1 MTRQAHWKRQHRR
14 DVVLAS
20 LALGALMSAAPV
32 FALADEQLDANSPV
46 IDCFEYQANSS
57 YNAAPL
63 PYFGEMQAVID
74 DEANAPSSEGDV
86 PGSSDSTYNGSA
98 DNTEGNNTGQDGAPS
113 DSNTDASNTGQT
125 GTSNSMGASQGNAG
139 LDGTPS
145 GAGANNGDTGQN
157 TISSS
162 SNAKQDS
169 ASSSSDAGQSN
180 ASGAGSSNGTTQGN
194 VEGGVSA
201 DQGNGTQDDAANG
214 ANENQGVASGNDG
227 ADQNGATSGASADQN
242 SGPDGTGSKADER
255 ESTDGSA
262 DGSTSDT
269 DTPGAGT
276 DASQGGTTDKG
287 DNPQPGTPEPDT
299 PGMGTDASQG
309 GTTDKGDGSQP
320 ETPEPDKPGTGTD
333 APQGGTTD
341 KGDGSQPETP
351 SPDKPESNPPSQEP
365 AVLIGWQN
373 IGGYRYYYDNDGK
386 PLTGLQTIEDKTYL
400 FNEKGQLGYGFL
412 YLGNNVVSYFDP
424 ITGSQLTGKQFI
436 HGSWRNIDEQT
447 GLNCGLTEVSES
459 GKTNTYYYDN
469 YDGGLHTGQQY
480 VNNSWHFFDE
490 DTGRMYTRDEEVRR
504 IVQFALA
511 ELGGS
516 ESTAFGYLKE
526 VKADGGSYCGYGP
539 CMATVRHIFK
549 AAGMSGF
556 LADGFVDSWPHKYLD
571 LMIEKGQH
579 DMTPRVGSVAFF
591 RWENSFA
598 NQIGVSADHAEIVVE
613 VGDGWYK
620 TVGAIAG
627 GIKESIYHTAGAYNI
642 GFGVPA
648 FHR

>member
-14 DVVLAS
+14 NVVLAS
-20 LALGALMSAAPV
+20 LALSALMSATPA
-32 FALADEQLDANSPV
+32 FALSDEQLDADSPV
-46 IDCFEYQANSS
+46 IDCFEYQSDNNHSAT
-57 YNAAPL
+57 PL
-63 PYFGEMQAVID
+63 PYFDEMQAVID

-86 PGSSDSTYNGSA
+86 PGSSYSTLNGSA

-113 DSNTDASNTGQT
+113 SSNADTSNTGQT
-125 GTSNSMGASQGNAG
+125 GTSNGMGVSQGNAR

-145 GAGANNGDTGQN
+145 SAGANNGDTGQN

-162 SNAKQDS
+162 SNAKQGS

-201 DQGNGTQDDAANG
+201 DQGNGTQGDAANG
-214 ANENQGVASGNDG
+214 ADENQGVASGSDG
-227 ADQNGATSGASADQN
+227 ADQNGATNGASADQN
-242 SGPDGTGSKADER
+242 SSPDGAEQ
-255 ESTDGSA
+255 ESTEGSA

-276 DASQGGTTDKG
+276 DASQDGTTDKG
-287 DNPQPGTPEPDT
+287 NGSQPGTPEPDT
-299 PGMGTDASQG
+299 PGTGTDASQG
-309 GTTDKGDGSQP
+309 GATDIGDGSQP
-320 ETPEPDKPGTGTD
+320 E
-333 APQGGTTD
+333 A
-341 KGDGSQPETP
+341 P
-351 SPDKPESNPPSQEP
+351 SPGQPGSDPSTQEP
-365 AVLIGWQN
+365 AVLTGWQN

-424 ITGSQLTGKQFI
+424 ITGNQLTGKQFI

-447 GLNCGLTEVSES
+447 GLNCGLTEVLES

-490 DTGRMYTRDEEVRR
+490 DTGRMYTRDEEARR

-511 ELGGS
+511 ELGSS

-526 VKADGGSYCGYGP
+526 VKADGGTYCGYGP

-579 DMTPRVGSVAFF
+579 TMTPRVGSVAFF
-591 RWENSFA
+591 LWENSFA

-627 GIKESIYHTAGAYNI
+627 GIKESIYYTAGAYNI

-648 FHR
+648 FWR

>member
-1 MTRQAHWKRQHRR
+1 MTRQAHWKRQHRHN
-14 DVVLAS
+14 VVLAS

-46 IDCFEYQANSS
+46 IDCFEYQADNN
-57 YNAAPL
+57 YNATPL

-86 PGSSDSTYNGSA
+86 PGSSDSTYNGPADSA
-98 DNTEGNNTGQDGAPS
+98 NGNNTGQGGAPS
-113 DSNTDASNTGQT
+113 SSNTDASNTGQT
-125 GTSNSMGASQGNAG
+125 GTSNSMGTSQGNAR

-145 GAGANNGDTGQN
+145 SAGANNGDTGQN
-157 TISSS
+157 TIFSS

-180 ASGAGSSNGTTQGN
+180 ASDAGLNGSSTQGN

-201 DQGNGTQDDAANG
+201 DQGNGTQGDAANG
-214 ANENQGVASGNDG
+214 ANENQGFASGSDG

-242 SGPDGTGSKADER
+242 SSPDGAGSKADEQ
-255 ESTDGSA
+255 ESTDDSA

-269 DTPGAGT
+269 DTPSART
-276 DASQGGTTDKG
+276 DVSQGGATDKG
-287 DNPQPGTPEPDT
+287 DNPQPETPEPDT
-299 PGMGTDASQG
+299 PGTRTDAPQRG
-309 GTTDKGDGSQP
+309 ATDMGDGSQP
-320 ETPEPDKPGTGTD
+320 E
-333 APQGGTTD
+333 A
-341 KGDGSQPETP
+341 P
-351 SPDKPESNPPSQEP
+351 SPGQPGSDPSTQEP
-365 AVLIGWQN
+365 AVLTGWQN

-400 FNEKGQLGYGFL
+400 FNDKGQLGYGFL

-436 HGSWRNIDEQT
+436 HGSWRNIGEQT
-447 GLNCGLTEVSES
+447 GLNCGLTEVLES

-490 DTGRMYTRDEEVRR
+490 ETGRMYTRDEEVQR
-504 IVQFALA
+504 IVKFTLA

-526 VKADGGSYCGYGP
+526 VKADGGSYCGSGP

-591 RWENSFA
+591 LWENSFA
-598 NQIGVSADHAEIVVE
+598 NQIGVSADHAEIIVE

-627 GIKESIYHTAGAYNI
+627 GIKESIYYTAGDYNI

-648 FHR
+648 FYR

>member
-14 DVVLAS
+14 NVVLAS
-20 LALGALMSAAPV
+20 LALGALISTAPA
-32 FALADEQLDANSPV
+32 FALADEQVNAESPV
-46 IDCFEYQANSS
+46 IDCFEYQANN
-57 YNAAPL
+57 YDAAPL
-63 PYFGEMQAVID
+63 PCLDEMQAVIV
-74 DEANAPSSEGDV
+74 DESDV
-86 PGSSDSTYNGSA
+86 PSGSNNEQGSA
-98 DNTEGNNTGQDGAPS
+98 GSMHNGAASSADSNGAQDDTANGAGENQDGAS
-113 DSNTDASNTGQT
+113 G
-125 GTSNSMGASQGNAG
+125 SNSADQ
-139 LDGTPS
+139 D
-145 GAGANNGDTGQN
+145 GDTGA
-157 TISSS
+157 T
-162 SNAKQDS
+162 
-169 ASSSSDAGQSN
+169 
-180 ASGAGSSNGTTQGN
+180 GT
-194 VEGGVSA
+194 
-201 DQGNGTQDDAANG
+201 DQG
-214 ANENQGVASGNDG
+214 GNPDG
-227 ADQNGATSGASADQN
+227 A
-242 SGPDGTGSKADER
+242 GSKADGQENNGD
-255 ESTDGSA
+255 ST

-269 DTPGAGT
+269 DKPGAGT
-276 DASQGGTTDKG
+276 DASQDGTT
-287 DNPQPGTPEPDT
+287 
-299 PGMGTDASQG
+299 S
-309 GTTDKGDGSQP
+309 KGDGSQP

-341 KGDGSQPETP
+341 KGDGSQPGTSE
-351 SPDKPESNPPSQEP
+351 PDKPGSGSSTQEP
-365 AVLIGWQN
+365 AVLTGWQN

-386 PLTGLQTIEDKTYL
+386 PLTGLQTIEGKTYL

-412 YLGNNVVSYFDP
+412 YLGDNVVSYFDP

-447 GLNCGLTEVSES
+447 GLNCGLTKVSES

-516 ESTAFGYLKE
+516 ESQAFGYLDE
-526 VKADGGSYCGYGP
+526 VKADGGTYCGYGP

-579 DMTPRVGSVAFF
+579 TMTPRVGMVAFF
-591 RWENSFA
+591 LWENSFA
-598 NQIGVSADHAEIVVE
+598 NQIGVSADHAEIIVE
-613 VGDGWYK
+613 VGDDWYK

-627 GIKESIYHTAGAYNI
+627 GIKESIYYTASDYNI

-648 FHR
+648 FYR

>member
-1 MTRQAHWKRQHRR
+1 
-14 DVVLAS
+14 
-20 LALGALMSAAPV
+20 MSATPA

-46 IDCFEYQANSS
+46 IDCFEYQSDSN
-57 YNAAPL
+57 YGAAPL
-63 PYFGEMQAVID
+63 PSFGKMQAVID
-74 DEANAPSSEGDV
+74 GEANAPSSESDI
-86 PGSSDSTYNGSA
+86 PGSSYSTHNGSA
-98 DNTEGNNTGQDGAPS
+98 DSANGNNTGQDGAPS
-113 DSNTDASNTGQT
+113 NSNTDASNTGQT
-125 GTSNSMGASQGNAG
+125 GTSNSMGASQGNAR

-145 GAGANNGDTGQN
+145 SAGANNGDTGQN

-162 SNAKQDS
+162 SNAKQDDTT
-169 ASSSSDAGQSN
+169 SDVNAGQGD
-180 ASGAGSSNGTTQGN
+180 ASGADSSGSTTQGN
-194 VEGGVSA
+194 VAGGTDTGRDDGAQGDAGYGAGENQGSVSGSDSA
-201 DQGNGTQDDAANG
+201 DQDG
-214 ANENQGVASGNDG
+214 ATGGAG
-227 ADQNGATSGASADQN
+227 ADQDGNPDSA
-242 SGPDGTGSKADER
+242 GSKADGQENTGG
-255 ESTDGSA
+255 ST
-262 DGSTSDT
+262 DGSTSDA
-269 DTPGAGT
+269 DKPGTGT
-276 DASQGGTTDKG
+276 DASQGGTTNKVDG
-287 DNPQPGTPEPDT
+287 SQPEIPEPDK
-299 PGMGTDASQG
+299 PGTGADASQG

-320 ETPEPDKPGTGTD
+320 ETPEPDKPDKGTD
-333 APQGGTTD
+333 ASQGGTAD
-341 KGDGSQPETP
+341 KGNGSQTEAP

-365 AVLIGWQN
+365 AVLTGWQN

-400 FNEKGQLGYGFL
+400 FNEKGQLGFGFL

-436 HGSWRNIDEQT
+436 HGSWRNIDEQA

-504 IVQFALA
+504 IVQFTLA

-526 VKADGGSYCGYGP
+526 VKADGGTYCGYGP

-579 DMTPRVGSVAFF
+579 TMTPRVGMVAFF
-591 RWENSFA
+591 LWENSFA
-598 NQIGVSADHAEIVVE
+598 NQIGVSADHAEIIVE

-627 GIKESIYHTAGAYNI
+627 GIKESIYYTAGGYNI

-648 FHR
+648 FYR

>member
-1 MTRQAHWKRQHRR
+1 MTRQAHWKRQHRHN
-14 DVVLAS
+14 VVLAS
-20 LALGALMSAAPV
+20 LALSALMSATPA
-32 FALADEQLDANSPV
+32 FALADEQLDAELPV
-46 IDCFEYQANSS
+46 IGRFEYQADSCDS
-57 YNAAPL
+57 APL
-63 PYFGEMQAVID
+63 PGLDKTQAVTD
-74 DEANAPSSEGDV
+74 GDV
-86 PGSSDSTYNGSA
+86 PGSSYSTHNGSA

-113 DSNTDASNTGQT
+113 DSNTDASDTGQT
-125 GTSNSMGASQGNAG
+125 GTSNSMGTSQDNAG

-145 GAGANNGDTGQN
+145 GAGANNG
-157 TISSS
+157 
-162 SNAKQDS
+162 
-169 ASSSSDAGQSN
+169 
-180 ASGAGSSNGTTQGN
+180 TTQDN

-201 DQGNGTQDDAANG
+201 DQGNGTQGDAVNG
-214 ANENQGVASGNDG
+214 ANENQGVASGSDG

-242 SGPDGTGSKADER
+242 SSPDGAGSKADEQ
-255 ESTDGSA
+255 ESNGGSA
-262 DGSTSDT
+262 DESTSDT
-269 DTPGAGT
+269 DKPGTGT
-276 DASQGGTTDKG
+276 DASQGETTDKG

-299 PGMGTDASQG
+299 PGTRTD
-309 GTTDKGDGSQP
+309 D
-320 ETPEPDKPGTGTD
+320 
-333 APQGGTTD
+333 PQGGTTD
-341 KGDGSQPETP
+341 KGNGSQTETP
-351 SPDKPESNPPSQEP
+351 SPDKPESNSPSQEP
-365 AVLIGWQN
+365 AVLTGWQN
-373 IGGYRYYYDNDGK
+373 TGGYRYYYDNDGK
-386 PLTGLQTIEDKTYL
+386 PLTGLQAIEGKTYL

-447 GLNCGLTEVSES
+447 GLNCGLTEVPES

-490 DTGRMYTRDEEVRR
+490 DTGRMYTRDEEVQR
-504 IVQFALA
+504 IVKFALA

-516 ESTAFGYLKE
+516 ETTAFGYLEE

-627 GIKESIYHTAGAYNI
+627 GIKESLYYTVGDYNI

-648 FHR
+648 FYR

>member
-14 DVVLAS
+14 NVVFAS
-20 LALGALMSAAPV
+20 LALGALLSAAPA
-32 FALADEQLDANSPV
+32 FALADEQVDAELPV
-46 IDCFEYQANSS
+46 IDCFEYQTDNN
-57 YNAAPL
+57 YDAAPL
-63 PYFGEMQAVID
+63 PSFGEMQAVIVG
-74 DEANAPSSEGDV
+74 ESDV
-86 PGSSDSTYNGSA
+86 PGGSNNEQGSA
-98 DNTEGNNTGQDGAPS
+98 DSTHNGAANSADGNDAGQNGASGSANAGTSNARQTETSNSTEASQNNA
-113 DSNTDASNTGQT
+113 GQT
-125 GTSNSMGASQGNAG
+125 GASNDTSISQGNTG

-145 GAGANNGDTGQN
+145 GASANNSDAGQN
-157 TISSS
+157 TISDS
-162 SNAKQDS
+162 SNAKQD
-169 ASSSSDAGQSN
+169 DTTNGINAGQN
-180 ASGAGSSNGTTQGN
+180 TEQGDTSGAGSSSSNITHGN
-194 VEGGVSA
+194 ATDNANAG
-201 DQGNGTQDDAANG
+201 QGNGAQGDAANG
-214 ANENQGVASGNDG
+214 TGENQGGASGSDG
-227 ADQNGATSGASADQN
+227 ANQDGATGGAGAGQGGN
-242 SGPDGTGSKADER
+242 PDGAGSKADGQENTGG
-255 ESTDGSA
+255 ST

-269 DTPGAGT
+269 DKPGAGT
-276 DASQGGTTDKG
+276 DASQGG
-287 DNPQPGTPEPDT
+287 
-299 PGMGTDASQG
+299 A
-309 GTTDKGDGSQP
+309 TDKGDGSQP
-320 ETPEPDKPGTGTD
+320 GAPEPDKPD
-333 APQGGTTD
+333 SAPST
-341 KGDGSQPETP
+341 
-351 SPDKPESNPPSQEP
+351 QEP
-365 AVLIGWQN
+365 AVLTGWQN
-373 IGGYRYYYDNDGK
+373 IGGYRYYYDSDGK

-400 FNEKGQLGYGFL
+400 FNDKGQLGYGFL
-412 YLGNNVVSYFDP
+412 YLGDNVVSYFDP

-504 IVQFALA
+504 IVQFTLA

-516 ESTAFGYLKE
+516 ESQAFGYLDE
-526 VKADGGSYCGYGP
+526 VKADGGTYCGYGP

-579 DMTPRVGSVAFF
+579 TMTPRVGMVAFF
-591 RWENSFA
+591 LWENSFA
-598 NQIGVSADHAEIVVE
+598 NQIGVSADHAEIIVE

-627 GIKESIYHTAGAYNI
+627 GIKESLYYTAGDYNI

-648 FHR
+648 FYR

>member
-1 MTRQAHWKRQHRR
+1 
-14 DVVLAS
+14 
-20 LALGALMSAAPV
+20 MSATPA
-32 FALADEQLDANSPV
+32 FALADEQFDADSPV
-46 IDCFEYQANSS
+46 IDCLEYQSDNNCSAT
-57 YNAAPL
+57 PL

-74 DEANAPSSEGDV
+74 DKANAPSSEGDI
-86 PGSSDSTYNGSA
+86 PGSSYSTLNGSA

-113 DSNTDASNTGQT
+113 NSNTDASNTGQT
-125 GTSNSMGASQGNAG
+125 ETSNSMGASQGNAR

-145 GAGANNGDTGQN
+145 SAGANNGDTGQN
-157 TISSS
+157 TIFGS
-162 SNAKQDS
+162 SNAKQDNV
-169 ASSSSDAGQSN
+169 SSSSNAGQSN

-201 DQGNGTQDDAANG
+201 DQGNDTQGDAANG
-214 ANENQGVASGNDG
+214 ADENQGVASGSDG
-227 ADQNGATSGASADQN
+227 ADQNGATSGASTDQN
-242 SGPDGTGSKADER
+242 SSPDGAGSKADEQ

-262 DGSTSDT
+262 DESTSDT

-276 DASQGGTTDKG
+276 DASQGGTTDKD

-299 PGMGTDASQG
+299 PGAGA
-309 GTTDKGDGSQP
+309 
-320 ETPEPDKPGTGTD
+320 D
-333 APQGGTTD
+333 APQGGTAD
-341 KGDGSQPETP
+341 KGNGSQTETP

-365 AVLIGWQN
+365 AVLTGWQN

-400 FNEKGQLGYGFL
+400 FNDKGQLGYGFL

-447 GLNCGLTEVSES
+447 GLNCGLTEVLES

-526 VKADGGSYCGYGP
+526 VKADGGTYCGYGP

-591 RWENSFA
+591 LWENSFA

-627 GIKESIYHTAGAYNI
+627 GIKESIYYTAGAYNI

-648 FHR
+648 FYR

>member
-14 DVVLAS
+14 NVVLAS
-20 LALGALMSAAPV
+20 LALGALLSAAPA
-32 FALADEQLDANSPV
+32 FALADEQVDAELPV
-46 IDCFEYQANSS
+46 IDCFEYQTDNN
-57 YNAAPL
+57 YDAAPL
-63 PYFGEMQAVID
+63 PSFGEMQAVIAGESD
-74 DEANAPSSEGDV
+74 APG
-86 PGSSDSTYNGSA
+86 GSNIEQGSA
-98 DNTEGNNTGQDGAPS
+98 DSTHNGAADNADGN
-113 DSNTDASNTGQT
+113 
-125 GTSNSMGASQGNAG
+125 
-139 LDGTPS
+139 
-145 GAGANNGDTGQN
+145 DTGQN
-157 TISSS
+157 GASGSA
-162 SNAKQDS
+162 NADQNTEQGDT
-169 ASSSSDAGQSN
+169 
-180 ASGAGSSNGTTQGN
+180 SGAGSSSSNTTHGN
-194 VEGGVSA
+194 ATDNANAG
-201 DQGNGTQDDAANG
+201 QGNGAQGDAANG
-214 ANENQGVASGNDG
+214 AGENQGGVSGGDG
-227 ADQNGATSGASADQN
+227 ANQDGVTGAGQDGN
-242 SGPDGTGSKADER
+242 PDGAGGKADGQEN
-255 ESTDGSA
+255 TDGST
-262 DGSTSDT
+262 DGSTSD
-269 DTPGAGT
+269 AG
-276 DASQGGTTDKG
+276 K
-287 DNPQPGTPEPDT
+287 PGT
-299 PGMGTDASQG
+299 GTDASQG

-320 ETPEPDKPGTGTD
+320 GAPEPDKPGTGTD
-333 APQGGTTD
+333 ASQGGMTD
-341 KGDGSQPETP
+341 KGNGSQPGAPE
-351 SPDKPESNPPSQEP
+351 PDKPGSGSSTQEP
-365 AVLIGWQN
+365 AVLTGWQN

-400 FNEKGQLGYGFL
+400 FNDKGQLGYGFL
-412 YLGNNVVSYFDP
+412 YLGDNVVSYFDP

-504 IVQFALA
+504 IVKFTLA

-516 ESTAFGYLKE
+516 ESTAFGYLEE
-526 VKADGGSYCGYGP
+526 VKADGGTYCGYGP

-579 DMTPRVGSVAFF
+579 TMTPRVGMVAFF
-591 RWENSFA
+591 LWENSFA
-598 NQIGVSADHAEIVVE
+598 NQIGVSADHAEIIVE

-627 GIKESIYHTAGAYNI
+627 GIKESLYYTAGDYNI

-648 FHR
+648 FYR

>member
-1 MTRQAHWKRQHRR
+1 
-14 DVVLAS
+14 
-20 LALGALMSAAPV
+20 MSATPA
-32 FALADEQLDANSPV
+32 FALADEQLDADSPV
-46 IDCFEYQANSS
+46 IDCFEYQSDNNHSAT
-57 YNAAPL
+57 PL
-63 PYFGEMQAVID
+63 PYFGEMQTVID
-74 DEANAPSSEGDV
+74 DEANAPSSESDV
-86 PGSSDSTYNGSA
+86 PGSSDSTYNGPADSA
-98 DNTEGNNTGQDGAPS
+98 NGNNTGQDGAPS
-113 DSNTDASNTGQT
+113 SSNTDASNTGQT
-125 GTSNSMGASQGNAG
+125 GTSNGMGVSQSNAG

-145 GAGANNGDTGQN
+145 SADANNGDTGQN
-157 TISSS
+157 TISGS

-201 DQGNGTQDDAANG
+201 DQGNGTQGDAANG
-214 ANENQGVASGNDG
+214 ADENQGVASGSDG
-227 ADQNGATSGASADQN
+227 ADQNGATSGASANQN
-242 SGPDGTGSKADER
+242 SCPDGAGSKADEQ
-255 ESTDGSA
+255 ESTDDSA

-269 DTPGAGT
+269 DTPSART
-276 DASQGGTTDKG
+276 DVSQGG
-287 DNPQPGTPEPDT
+287 
-299 PGMGTDASQG
+299 A
-309 GTTDKGDGSQP
+309 TDKGDGSQP
-320 ETPEPDKPGTGTD
+320 ETPEPDKPGTRTD
-333 APQGGTTD
+333 DLQGGTVD
-341 KGDGSQPETP
+341 KGNGPQTETP

-365 AVLIGWQN
+365 AVLTGWQN

-447 GLNCGLTEVSES
+447 GLNCGLTEVLES

-526 VKADGGSYCGYGP
+526 VKADGGTYCGYGP

-627 GIKESIYHTAGAYNI
+627 GIKESIYYTAGAYNI

-648 FHR
+648 FYR

>member
-1 MTRQAHWKRQHRR
+1 MTRQAHWKRQHRHN
-14 DVVLAS
+14 VVLAS

-32 FALADEQLDANSPV
+32 FALADEQLDADSPV
-46 IDCFEYQANSS
+46 IDCFEYQSDNNHSAT
-57 YNAAPL
+57 PL

-86 PGSSDSTYNGSA
+86 PGSSYSTHNGSA

-113 DSNTDASNTGQT
+113 NSNTDASNTGQT
-125 GTSNSMGASQGNAG
+125 GTSSSMGANQGNAG

-169 ASSSSDAGQSN
+169 ASSSSNADQSN

-194 VEGGVSA
+194 VEGGASA
-201 DQGNGTQDDAANG
+201 DQGNGTQGDAANG
-214 ANENQGVASGNDG
+214 ANENQGFASGSDG
-227 ADQNGATSGASADQN
+227 ADQNGATSGASTDQN
-242 SGPDGTGSKADER
+242 SCPDGAGSKADEQ
-255 ESTDGSA
+255 ESTGGPA

-269 DTPGAGT
+269 DTPGTGT
-276 DASQGGTTDKG
+276 DAPQGGTTDKG

-299 PGMGTDASQG
+299 PGTRTD
-309 GTTDKGDGSQP
+309 D
-320 ETPEPDKPGTGTD
+320 
-333 APQGGTTD
+333 PQGGTTD
-341 KGDGSQPETP
+341 KGDGSQTETP

-365 AVLIGWQN
+365 AALTGWQN

-400 FNEKGQLGYGFL
+400 FNDKGQLGYGFL
-412 YLGNNVVSYFDP
+412 HLGNNVVSYFDP

-447 GLNCGLTEVSES
+447 GLNCGLTEVLES

-490 DTGRMYTRDEEVRR
+490 ETGRMYTRDEEVQR
-504 IVQFALA
+504 IVKFTLA

-526 VKADGGSYCGYGP
+526 VKADGGTYCGYGP

-627 GIKESIYHTAGAYNI
+627 GIKESIYYTASAYNI

>member
-14 DVVLAS
+14 NVVLAS
-20 LALGALMSAAPV
+20 LALGALLSAAPT
-32 FALADEQLDANSPV
+32 FALADEQVDAELPV
-46 IDCFEYQANSS
+46 IDCFEYQADN
-57 YNAAPL
+57 YDAAPL
-63 PYFGEMQAVID
+63 PSFGEMQAAIVGESD
-74 DEANAPSSEGDV
+74 APG
-86 PGSSDSTYNGSA
+86 GSNIEQGSA
-98 DNTEGNNTGQDGAPS
+98 DSTHNGAANSAGGNDAGQ
-113 DSNTDASNTGQT
+113 N
-125 GTSNSMGASQGNAG
+125 GASGSANA
-139 LDGTPS
+139 
-145 GAGANNGDTGQN
+145 GQN
-157 TISSS
+157 TERSDASG
-162 SNAKQDS
+162 
-169 ASSSSDAGQSN
+169 ASSSSSTAQGNAAG
-180 ASGAGSSNGTTQGN
+180 GAG
-194 VEGGVSA
+194 A
-201 DQGNGTQDDAANG
+201 DQGNGAQDDAANG
-214 ANENQGVASGNDG
+214 AGENQGGNSGSDGTDQDG
-227 ADQNGATSGASADQN
+227 ATGVTGAGQDGN
-242 SGPDGTGSKADER
+242 PDGAGSKADGQENAGT
-255 ESTDGSA
+255 ST

-269 DTPGAGT
+269 VKPGTGT

-287 DNPQPGTPEPDT
+287 DDSQPGAPEPDK
-299 PGMGTDASQG
+299 PGAGTDASQG

-320 ETPEPDKPGTGTD
+320 ETPSPDKPGS
-333 APQGGTTD
+333 
-341 KGDGSQPETP
+341 GSST
-351 SPDKPESNPPSQEP
+351 QEP
-365 AVLIGWQN
+365 AVLTGWQN

-400 FNEKGQLGYGFL
+400 FNDKGQLGYGFL
-412 YLGNNVVSYFDP
+412 YLGDNVVSYFDP

-504 IVQFALA
+504 IVQFTLA

-516 ESTAFGYLKE
+516 ESQAFGYLDE
-526 VKADGGSYCGYGP
+526 VKADGGTYCGYGP

-579 DMTPRVGSVAFF
+579 TMTPRVGMVAFF
-591 RWENSFA
+591 LWENSFA
-598 NQIGVSADHAEIVVE
+598 NQIGVSADHAEIIVE

-627 GIKESIYHTAGAYNI
+627 GIKESIYYTASDYNI

-648 FHR
+648 FYR

>member
-14 DVVLAS
+14 NVVLAS
-20 LALGALMSAAPV
+20 LALGALISAAPA
-32 FALADEQLDANSPV
+32 FALADEQLDAGSPV
-46 IDCFEYQANSS
+46 VDCFESQADN
-57 YNAAPL
+57 YDAAPL
-63 PYFGEMQAVID
+63 PCFDKMQAVIVG
-74 DEANAPSSEGDV
+74 EANAPSSESDV
-86 PGSSDSTYNGSA
+86 SGSA
-98 DNTEGNNTGQDGAPS
+98 DSTHNGAANSADGNDAGQ
-113 DSNTDASNTGQT
+113 N
-125 GTSNSMGASQGNAG
+125 GASGSANA
-139 LDGTPS
+139 
-145 GAGANNGDTGQN
+145 GQN
-157 TISSS
+157 TE
-162 SNAKQDS
+162 QGD
-169 ASSSSDAGQSN
+169 
-180 ASGAGSSNGTTQGN
+180 ASGAGSSSSTAQGN
-194 VEGGVSA
+194 AAGGAGA
-201 DQGNGTQDDAANG
+201 DQGNGARGDTANG
-214 ANENQGVASGNDG
+214 AGENQGGASGSD
-227 ADQNGATSGASADQN
+227 SADQ
-242 SGPDGTGSKADER
+242 DGVTGAGQDGNLDGAGSKADGQENAG
-255 ESTDGSA
+255 GSG

-269 DTPGAGT
+269 DNPGTET
-276 DASQGGTTDKG
+276 DASQGGTV
-287 DNPQPGTPEPDT
+287 
-299 PGMGTDASQG
+299 
-309 GTTDKGDGSQP
+309 DKGDGSQP
-320 ETPEPDKPGTGTD
+320 GAPEPDKPGS
-333 APQGGTTD
+333 
-341 KGDGSQPETP
+341 GSST
-351 SPDKPESNPPSQEP
+351 QEP
-365 AVLIGWQN
+365 AMLTGWQN

-400 FNEKGQLGYGFL
+400 FNDKGQLGYGFL
-412 YLGNNVVSYFDP
+412 YLGDNVVSYFDP

-504 IVQFALA
+504 IVQFTLA

-516 ESTAFGYLKE
+516 ESQAFGYLDE
-526 VKADGGSYCGYGP
+526 VKADGGTYCGYGP

-579 DMTPRVGSVAFF
+579 TMTPRVGMVAFF
-591 RWENSFA
+591 LWENSFA
-598 NQIGVSADHAEIVVE
+598 NQIGVSADHAEIIVE

-627 GIKESIYHTAGAYNI
+627 GIKESLYYTAGDYNI

-648 FHR
+648 FYR

>member
-14 DVVLAS
+14 NVVLAS
-20 LALGALMSAAPV
+20 LALGALISSAPA
-32 FALADEQLDANSPV
+32 FALADEQVDAELPV
-46 IDCFEYQANSS
+46 IDCFEYQADSN
-57 YNAAPL
+57 YDATPL
-63 PYFGEMQAVID
+63 PSFGEMQAVIVG
-74 DEANAPSSEGDV
+74 EANAPSSESDV
-86 PGSSDSTYNGSA
+86 SGSA
-98 DNTEGNNTGQDGAPS
+98 DSTHNGAADSADGNDIGQNGAS
-113 DSNTDASNTGQT
+113 GSANAGASNAGQT
-125 GTSNSMGASQGNAG
+125 GAPNGTDTSQGDAG
-139 LDGTPS
+139 QDDTTS
-145 GAGANNGDTGQN
+145 GAGAEQGNG
-157 TISSS
+157 
-162 SNAKQDS
+162 AQD
-169 ASSSSDAGQSN
+169 DVTN
-180 ASGAGSSNGTTQGN
+180 GAGENQ
-194 VEGGVSA
+194 GGVSGS
-201 DQGNGTQDDAANG
+201 DG
-214 ANENQGVASGNDG
+214 ANQDGVAGTDQSSNPDG
-227 ADQNGATSGASADQN
+227 A
-242 SGPDGTGSKADER
+242 GSKADGQENTGG
-255 ESTDGSA
+255 ST

-269 DTPGAGT
+269 D
-276 DASQGGTTDKG
+276 K
-287 DNPQPGTPEPDT
+287 PDT
-299 PGMGTDASQG
+299 GTDASQG

-320 ETPEPDKPGTGTD
+320 GTSGPDKPGTGTD
-333 APQGGTTD
+333 ASQGEGGTVD
-341 KGDGSQPETP
+341 KGDGSQPGTSE
-351 SPDKPESNPPSQEP
+351 PDKPGSGSSTQEP
-365 AVLIGWQN
+365 AVLTGWQN

-386 PLTGLQTIEDKTYL
+386 PLTGLQTIEGKTYL
-400 FNEKGQLGYGFL
+400 FNDKGQLGYGFL
-412 YLGNNVVSYFDP
+412 YLGDNVVSYFDP

-436 HGSWRNIDEQT
+436 HGAWRNIDEQT

-516 ESTAFGYLKE
+516 ESQAFGYLDE
-526 VKADGGSYCGYGP
+526 VKADGGTYCGYGP

-556 LADGFVDSWPHKYLD
+556 LTDGFVDSWPHKYLD

-579 DMTPRVGSVAFF
+579 TMTPRVGSVAFF

-627 GIKESIYHTAGAYNI
+627 GIKESLYYTASDYNI

-648 FHR
+648 FYR

>member
-1 MTRQAHWKRQHRR
+1 MTRQAHWKRQHRHN
-14 DVVLAS
+14 VVLAS
-20 LALGALMSAAPV
+20 LALSALMSTTPA
-32 FALADEQLDANSPV
+32 FALADEQLDAYSPV
-46 IDCFEYQANSS
+46 IDCFEYQSDNNYSAT
-57 YNAAPL
+57 PL

-86 PGSSDSTYNGSA
+86 PGSSYSTHNGSA

-113 DSNTDASNTGQT
+113 NSNTDASNTGQT
-125 GTSNSMGASQGNAG
+125 GTSNGMGASQGNAR

-145 GAGANNGDTGQN
+145 SAGANNSDTGQN
-157 TISSS
+157 IIPSS
-162 SNAKQDS
+162 SNAKKDS
-169 ASSSSDAGQSN
+169 ASNSSDADQNN

-194 VEGGVSA
+194 IEGGVSA
-201 DQGNGTQDDAANG
+201 DQGNGTQGDAANG
-214 ANENQGVASGNDG
+214 ADENQGVASGSDG

-242 SGPDGTGSKADER
+242 SSPDGAGSKADEQ
-255 ESTDGSA
+255 ESNGGSA
-262 DGSTSDT
+262 DESTSDT
-269 DTPGAGT
+269 DKPGTGT
-276 DASQGGTTDKG
+276 DASQGETTDKG

-299 PGMGTDASQG
+299 PGAGADASQG
-309 GTTDKGDGSQP
+309 GTVDKGNGSQT
-320 ETPEPDKPGTGTD
+320 EKT
-333 APQGGTTD
+333 
-341 KGDGSQPETP
+341 ETP
-351 SPDKPESNPPSQEP
+351 SPDKPGSDSSTQEP
-365 AVLIGWQN
+365 AMLTGWQN

-400 FNEKGQLGYGFL
+400 FNDKGQLGYGFL
-412 YLGNNVVSYFDP
+412 HLGNNVVSYFDP

-447 GLNCGLTEVSES
+447 GLNCGLTEVLES

-526 VKADGGSYCGYGP
+526 VKADGGTYCGYGP

-579 DMTPRVGSVAFF
+579 TMTPRVGMVAFF
-591 RWENSFA
+591 LWENSFA
-598 NQIGVSADHAEIVVE
+598 NQIGVSADHAEIIVE

-627 GIKESIYHTAGAYNI
+627 GIKESIYYTAADYNI

-648 FHR
+648 FYR

>member
-1 MTRQAHWKRQHRR
+1 MTRQAHWKRQHRHN
-14 DVVLAS
+14 VVLAS
-20 LALGALMSAAPV
+20 LALSALMSTTPA
-32 FALADEQLDANSPV
+32 FALADEQLDAYSPV
-46 IDCFEYQANSS
+46 IDCFEYQSDNNYSAT
-57 YNAAPL
+57 PL

-86 PGSSDSTYNGSA
+86 PGSSYSTHNGSA

-113 DSNTDASNTGQT
+113 NSNTDASNTGQT
-125 GTSNSMGASQGNAG
+125 GTSNSMGASQDNAR

-145 GAGANNGDTGQN
+145 SAGANNGDTGQN
-157 TISSS
+157 TIPNS
-162 SNAKQDS
+162 SNAKKDS
-169 ASSSSDAGQSN
+169 ASNSSDAGQNN

-194 VEGGVSA
+194 IEGGVSA
-201 DQGNGTQDDAANG
+201 DQGNDTQGDAANG
-214 ANENQGVASGNDG
+214 ADENQGVASGSDG

-242 SGPDGTGSKADER
+242 SSPDGAGSKADEQ
-255 ESTDGSA
+255 ESNGGSA
-262 DGSTSDT
+262 DESTSDT
-269 DTPGAGT
+269 DKPGTGT
-276 DASQGGTTDKG
+276 DASQGETTDRG

-299 PGMGTDASQG
+299 PGAGADASQG
-309 GTTDKGDGSQP
+309 GTVDKGNGSQT
-320 ETPEPDKPGTGTD
+320 EKT
-333 APQGGTTD
+333 
-341 KGDGSQPETP
+341 ETP
-351 SPDKPESNPPSQEP
+351 SPDKPGSNSSTQEP
-365 AVLIGWQN
+365 AMLTGWQN

-400 FNEKGQLGYGFL
+400 FNDKGQLGYGFL

-447 GLNCGLTEVSES
+447 GLNCGLTEVLES

-526 VKADGGSYCGYGP
+526 VKADGGTYCGYGP

-579 DMTPRVGSVAFF
+579 TMTPRVGMVAFF
-591 RWENSFA
+591 LWENSFA
-598 NQIGVSADHAEIVVE
+598 NQIGVSADHAEIIVE

-627 GIKESIYHTAGAYNI
+627 GIKESIYYTAADYNI

-648 FHR
+648 FYR

>member
-1 MTRQAHWKRQHRR
+1 
-14 DVVLAS
+14 
-20 LALGALMSAAPV
+20 MSAAPV

-46 IDCFEYQANSS
+46 IDCFEYQADSN
-57 YNAAPL
+57 YGAASL
-63 PYFGEMQAVID
+63 PSFGEMQAVID
-74 DEANAPSSEGDV
+74 DEANAPSSESDV
-86 PGSSDSTYNGSA
+86 SGSSYSTHNGSA

-125 GTSNSMGASQGNAG
+125 GTSNSMGASQGNTRP
-139 LDGTPS
+139 DGTPS
-145 GAGANNGDTGQN
+145 SAGANNGDTGQN

-169 ASSSSDAGQSN
+169 ASSSSDAGQSD

-194 VEGGVSA
+194 VEGGVST
-201 DQGNGTQDDAANG
+201 DQGNDTQGDAANG
-214 ANENQGVASGNDG
+214 ANENQGVASGSDG

-242 SGPDGTGSKADER
+242 SSPDGAGSKADEQ
-255 ESTDGSA
+255 ESNGGSA
-262 DGSTSDT
+262 DESTSDT
-269 DTPGAGT
+269 DKPSTGTDASQGETTDKGDGSQPGTPEPDTPGAGT

-299 PGMGTDASQG
+299 PGAGA
-309 GTTDKGDGSQP
+309 
-320 ETPEPDKPGTGTD
+320 D
-333 APQGGTTD
+333 APQGGAAD
-341 KGDGSQPETP
+341 KGNGSQTETP

-365 AVLIGWQN
+365 AVLTGWQN
-373 IGGYRYYYDNDGK
+373 IDGYRYYYDNDGK

-400 FNEKGQLGYGFL
+400 FNDKGQLGYGFL

-436 HGSWRNIDEQT
+436 HGAWRNVDEQT
-447 GLNCGLTEVSES
+447 GLVCGLTEVPES

-526 VKADGGSYCGYGP
+526 VKADGGTYCGYGP

-627 GIKESIYHTAGAYNI
+627 GIKESIYYTAGAYNI

>member
-1 MTRQAHWKRQHRR
+1 MTATP
-14 DVVLAS
+14 A
-20 LALGALMSAAPV
+20 
-32 FALADEQLDANSPV
+32 FALADEQLDADSPV
-46 IDCFEYQANSS
+46 IDCFEYQADNNYS
-57 YNAAPL
+57 ATPL

-74 DEANAPSSEGDV
+74 DKANAPSSDGDV
-86 PGSSDSTYNGSA
+86 PGSSDNTHNGSA
-98 DNTEGNNTGQDGAPS
+98 DNTEGNSTGQDGAPS
-113 DSNTDASNTGQT
+113 DSNADANNAGQT
-125 GTSNSMGASQGNAG
+125 GTSNVTSTSQGNAG

-157 TISSS
+157 TISGS

-169 ASSSSDAGQSN
+169 ASNSSNAGQSD
-180 ASGAGSSNGTTQGN
+180 ASDAESNGSTTQGN
-194 VEGGVSA
+194 AEGGVSA
-201 DQGNGTQDDAANG
+201 DQGNGTQGDAANG
-214 ANENQGVASGNDG
+214 ANENQGFTSGSDG

-242 SGPDGTGSKADER
+242 SSPDGAGSKADER
-255 ESTDGSA
+255 ENTDGSA
-262 DGSTSDT
+262 DESTSDT
-269 DTPGAGT
+269 GTPGAGT
-276 DASQGGTTDKG
+276 DASQGETV
-287 DNPQPGTPEPDT
+287 DT
-299 PGMGTDASQG
+299 GNDSQ
-309 GTTDKGDGSQP
+309 T
-320 ETPEPDKPGTGTD
+320 
-333 APQGGTTD
+333 
-341 KGDGSQPETP
+341 ETP

-365 AVLIGWQN
+365 AVLTGWQN

-400 FNEKGQLGYGFL
+400 FNDKGQLGYGFL

-447 GLNCGLTEVSES
+447 GLNCGLTEVLES

-526 VKADGGSYCGYGP
+526 VKADGGTYCGYGP

-579 DMTPRVGSVAFF
+579 TMTPRVGMVAFF
-591 RWENSFA
+591 LWENSFA
-598 NQIGVSADHAEIVVE
+598 NQIGVSADHAEIIVE

-627 GIKESIYHTAGAYNI
+627 GIKESIYYTASDYNI

-648 FHR
+648 FWR

>member
-14 DVVLAS
+14 HVVLAS
-20 LALGALMSAAPV
+20 LALGALISAAPA
-32 FALADEQLDANSPV
+32 FALADEQVDAVLPV
-46 IDCFEYQANSS
+46 IDCFEYQADNN
-57 YNAAPL
+57 YDAAPL
-63 PYFGEMQAVID
+63 PSFDEMQVVIVG
-74 DEANAPSSEGDV
+74 EANAPSSGGDV
-86 PGSSDSTYNGSA
+86 PGSADSTHNGVANSADGNDTGQNGASGSA
-98 DNTEGNNTGQDGAPS
+98 NADTSNAGQTET
-113 DSNTDASNTGQT
+113 SNGTDACQNNAGQT
-125 GTSNSMGASQGNAG
+125 GASNDTSISQGNAG
-139 LDGTPS
+139 LDGTS
-145 GAGANNGDTGQN
+145 CSADANNSDAGQN
-157 TISSS
+157 TISGS
-162 SNAKQDS
+162 SNEKQDNTTNGVN
-169 ASSSSDAGQSN
+169 AGQN
-180 ASGAGSSNGTTQGN
+180 TEQGDASGAGSRNSNTTHGN
-194 VEGGVSA
+194 ATDNANAG
-201 DQGNGTQDDAANG
+201 QGNGAQGDAANG
-214 ANENQGVASGNDG
+214 ADENQGGTSSSDG
-227 ADQNGATSGASADQN
+227 ANQDGVTGAGQGGN
-242 SGPDGTGSKADER
+242 PDDAGGKADGQENTGG
-255 ESTDGSA
+255 ST

-269 DTPGAGT
+269 D
-276 DASQGGTTDKG
+276 K
-287 DNPQPGTPEPDT
+287 PGT
-299 PGMGTDASQG
+299 GTDASQG

-320 ETPEPDKPGTGTD
+320 GAPEPDKPGS
-333 APQGGTTD
+333 
-341 KGDGSQPETP
+341 GSST
-351 SPDKPESNPPSQEP
+351 QEP
-365 AVLIGWQN
+365 AVLTGWQN
-373 IGGYRYYYDNDGK
+373 IGGYRYYYDSDGK

-400 FNEKGQLGYGFL
+400 FNDKGRLGYGFL
-412 YLGNNVVSYFDP
+412 YLGDNVVSYFDP

-504 IVQFALA
+504 IVQFTLA

-516 ESTAFGYLKE
+516 ESTAFGYLDE
-526 VKADGGSYCGYGP
+526 VKADGGTYCGYGP

-579 DMTPRVGSVAFF
+579 TMTPRVGMVAFF
-591 RWENSFA
+591 LWENSFA
-598 NQIGVSADHAEIVVE
+598 NQIGVSADHAEIIVE

-627 GIKESIYHTAGAYNI
+627 GIKESIYYTASDYNI

-648 FHR
+648 FYR

>member
-1 MTRQAHWKRQHRR
+1 
-14 DVVLAS
+14 
-20 LALGALMSAAPV
+20 MSATPA
-32 FALADEQLDANSPV
+32 FALADEQLDADSLV
-46 IDCFEYQANSS
+46 IDCLEYQSDNNYSAT
-57 YNAAPL
+57 PL
-63 PYFGEMQAVID
+63 PYFGKMQAVID

-86 PGSSDSTYNGSA
+86 PGSFDSTHNGSA

-125 GTSNSMGASQGNAG
+125 GTSSSMGASQGNAR

-145 GAGANNGDTGQN
+145 SAGADNGDTGQN

-201 DQGNGTQDDAANG
+201 DQGNDTQGDAANG
-214 ANENQGVASGNDG
+214 ADENQGVASGSNG

-242 SGPDGTGSKADER
+242 SSSDGAGSKADEQ

-262 DGSTSDT
+262 DESTSDT

-276 DASQGGTTDKG
+276 DASQGGTTDKD

-299 PGMGTDASQG
+299 PG
-309 GTTDKGDGSQP
+309 
-320 ETPEPDKPGTGTD
+320 TGAD
-333 APQGGTTD
+333 APQGGTAD
-341 KGDGSQPETP
+341 KGNGSQTETP

-365 AVLIGWQN
+365 AMLTGWQN
-373 IGGYRYYYDNDGK
+373 IGGYRYYYDSDGK
-386 PLTGLQTIEDKTYL
+386 PLIGLQTIEGKTYL
-400 FNEKGQLGYGFL
+400 FNDKGQLGYGFL
-412 YLGNNVVSYFDP
+412 HLGNNVVSYFDP

-447 GLNCGLTEVSES
+447 GLDCGLTEVLES

-526 VKADGGSYCGYGP
+526 VKADGGTYCGYGP

-579 DMTPRVGSVAFF
+579 TMTPRVGMVAFF
-591 RWENSFA
+591 LWENSFA
-598 NQIGVSADHAEIVVE
+598 NQIGVSADHAEIIVE

-627 GIKESIYHTAGAYNI
+627 GIKESIYYTASDYNI

-648 FHR
+648 FYR

>member
-14 DVVLAS
+14 NVVLAS
-20 LALGALMSAAPV
+20 LALGALISAAPA
-32 FALADEQLDANSPV
+32 FALADEQVDAEPPV
-46 IDCFEYQANSS
+46 IDCFEYQANN
-57 YNAAPL
+57 YDAAPL
-63 PYFGEMQAVID
+63 PCFDEMQAVIVGESD
-74 DEANAPSSEGDV
+74 VPSGSNNEQCNADSTHNGNADSANGNGAGQNGASGSANAD
-86 PGSSDSTYNGSA
+86 T
-98 DNTEGNNTGQDGAPS
+98 GNA
-113 DSNTDASNTGQT
+113 GQT
-125 GTSNSMGASQGNAG
+125 GTSNGTDTNQGDAG
-139 LDGTPS
+139 QDGIPS
-145 GAGANNGDTGQN
+145 GAGA
-157 TISSS
+157 
-162 SNAKQDS
+162 NAKQDS
-169 ASSSSDAGQSN
+169 ASSGPSAGQGGV
-180 ASGAGSSNGTTQGN
+180 SGAGSSSDTTQGN
-194 VEGGVSA
+194 VAGGTGA
-201 DQGNGTQDDAANG
+201 DQSNGAQGDTANG
-214 ANENQGVASGNDG
+214 VGENQGGVSGNDG
-227 ADQNGATSGASADQN
+227 TIQDGVAGTDQN
-242 SGPDGTGSKADER
+242 SNPDGAGSKADGQENTGG
-255 ESTDGSA
+255 ST

-269 DTPGAGT
+269 DNPGTET
-276 DASQGGTTDKG
+276 DASQGGT
-287 DNPQPGTPEPDT
+287 
-299 PGMGTDASQG
+299 A
-309 GTTDKGDGSQP
+309 DKGDGSQP
-320 ETPEPDKPGTGTD
+320 GTSEPDKPGS
-333 APQGGTTD
+333 
-341 KGDGSQPETP
+341 GSST
-351 SPDKPESNPPSQEP
+351 QEP
-365 AVLIGWQN
+365 AVLTGWQN

-516 ESTAFGYLKE
+516 ESQAFGYLDE
-526 VKADGGSYCGYGP
+526 VKADGGTYCGYGP

-579 DMTPRVGSVAFF
+579 TMTPRVGMVAFF
-591 RWENSFA
+591 LWENSFA
-598 NQIGVSADHAEIVVE
+598 NQIGFSADHAEIIVE

-627 GIKESIYHTAGAYNI
+627 GIKESLYYTAGDYNI

-648 FHR
+648 FYR

>member
-14 DVVLAS
+14 NVVLAS
-20 LALGALMSAAPV
+20 LALGALVSAMPA
-32 FALADEQLDANSPV
+32 FALADEQLDAGNPV
-46 IDCFEYQANSS
+46 VDRFEYRADN
-57 YNAAPL
+57 YDAAPL
-63 PYFGEMQAVID
+63 PCFDEMQAVIVGK
-74 DEANAPSSEGDV
+74 ANAPSSENDV
-86 PGSSDSTYNGSA
+86 SGSSDSTHNGVANSADGNDTGQNGASGSA
-98 DNTEGNNTGQDGAPS
+98 NAGTSNAGQTET
-113 DSNTDASNTGQT
+113 SNSTNASQSNAGQT
-125 GTSNSMGASQGNAG
+125 GTSNDTSISQGNTG

-145 GAGANNGDTGQN
+145 GAGANNSDAGQN
-157 TISSS
+157 TISGS
-162 SNAKQDS
+162 SNAKQDDTTNGVNAGQS
-169 ASSSSDAGQSN
+169 TEQGNASGASSSSSNTTHGNATDNANAG
-180 ASGAGSSNGTTQGN
+180 
-194 VEGGVSA
+194 
-201 DQGNGTQDDAANG
+201 QGNGAQGDAANG
-214 ANENQGVASGNDG
+214 ADENQGGTSSSDGTDRDGVTGAGQGGNPDG
-227 ADQNGATSGASADQN
+227 A
-242 SGPDGTGSKADER
+242 GSKADGQENAGA
-255 ESTDGSA
+255 STDGST
-262 DGSTSDT
+262 TSGDK
-269 DTPGAGT
+269 PGTGT
-276 DASQGGTTDKG
+276 DASQGGT
-287 DNPQPGTPEPDT
+287 
-299 PGMGTDASQG
+299 A
-309 GTTDKGDGSQP
+309 
-320 ETPEPDKPGTGTD
+320 
-333 APQGGTTD
+333 D

-351 SPDKPESNPPSQEP
+351 SPDKPGSGSSTQEP
-365 AVLIGWQN
+365 AVLTGWQN

-400 FNEKGQLGYGFL
+400 FNDKGQLGYGFL
-412 YLGNNVVSYFDP
+412 YLGDNVVSYFDP

-447 GLNCGLTEVSES
+447 GLNYGLTKVSES

-504 IVQFALA
+504 IVQFTLA

-516 ESTAFGYLKE
+516 ESQAFGYLDE
-526 VKADGGSYCGYGP
+526 VKADGGTYCGYGP

-579 DMTPRVGSVAFF
+579 TMTPRVGMVAFF
-591 RWENSFA
+591 LWENSFA
-598 NQIGVSADHAEIVVE
+598 NQIGVSADHAEIIIE

-627 GIKESIYHTAGAYNI
+627 GIKESIYYTASDYNI

-648 FHR
+648 FYR

>member
-14 DVVLAS
+14 NVVLAS
-20 LALGALMSAAPV
+20 LALGALLSAAP
-32 FALADEQLDANSPV
+32 ALALVDEQVDAVPPV
-46 IDCFEYQANSS
+46 IDCFEYQADSCDS
-57 YNAAPL
+57 APL
-63 PYFGEMQAVID
+63 PGLDETQAVTD
-74 DEANAPSSEGDV
+74 GDV
-86 PGSSDSTYNGSA
+86 PGSSYSTHNGPTDSEDG
-98 DNTEGNNTGQDGAPS
+98 NTTG
-113 DSNTDASNTGQT
+113 
-125 GTSNSMGASQGNAG
+125 
-139 LDGTPS
+139 
-145 GAGANNGDTGQN
+145 
-157 TISSS
+157 
-162 SNAKQDS
+162 QDS
-169 ASSSSDAGQSN
+169 ASSSSNAGKSDAAGAVS
-180 ASGAGSSNGTTQGN
+180 SGSTTQGN
-194 VEGGVSA
+194 VAGGAGA
-201 DQGNGTQDDAANG
+201 DQGNGAQGDAANG
-214 ANENQGVASGNDG
+214 AGESQGGVSGSDSTDQDG
-227 ADQNGATSGASADQN
+227 ATGGAGAGQDGN
-242 SGPDGTGSKADER
+242 PDGAGSKADGQEN
-255 ESTDGSA
+255 TGGSA
-262 DGSTSDT
+262 DGSSSDT
-269 DTPGAGT
+269 GKPGTGTDASQGGTADKGDGSQPGAPEPDKPGTGT

-287 DNPQPGTPEPDT
+287 DD
-299 PGMGTDASQG
+299 
-309 GTTDKGDGSQP
+309 
-320 ETPEPDKPGTGTD
+320 
-333 APQGGTTD
+333 
-341 KGDGSQPETP
+341 SQPETP
-351 SPDKPESNPPSQEP
+351 SPDKPGSGSSTQEP
-365 AVLIGWQN
+365 AVLTGWQN

-400 FNEKGQLGYGFL
+400 FNDKGQLGYGFL
-412 YLGNNVVSYFDP
+412 YLGDNVVSYFDP

-504 IVQFALA
+504 IVQFTLA

-516 ESTAFGYLKE
+516 ESTAFGYLEE
-526 VKADGGSYCGYGP
+526 VKADGGTYCGYGP

-579 DMTPRVGSVAFF
+579 TMTPRVGMVAFF
-591 RWENSFA
+591 LWENSFA
-598 NQIGVSADHAEIVVE
+598 NQIGVSADHAEIIVE

-627 GIKESIYHTAGAYNI
+627 GIKESIYYTAGDYNI

-648 FHR
+648 FYR

>member
-1 MTRQAHWKRQHRR
+1 
-14 DVVLAS
+14 
-20 LALGALMSAAPV
+20 MSATPA
-32 FALADEQLDANSPV
+32 FALADEQFDADSPV
-46 IDCFEYQANSS
+46 IDCLEYQSDNNYSAT
-57 YNAAPL
+57 PL
-63 PYFGEMQAVID
+63 PYFGEMQTVID
-74 DEANAPSSEGDV
+74 DKANAPSSDGDV
-86 PGSSDSTYNGSA
+86 PGSSDSTHNGSA
-98 DNTEGNNTGQDGAPS
+98 DNTEGNSTGQDGAPS
-113 DSNTDASNTGQT
+113 DSNADANNAGQT
-125 GTSNSMGASQGNAG
+125 GTSNVTSASQGNAG

-157 TISSS
+157 TISGS
-162 SNAKQDS
+162 SNAKLDS
-169 ASSSSDAGQSN
+169 ASNSSNAGQSDASDAGSN
-180 ASGAGSSNGTTQGN
+180 GSSTQGN
-194 VEGGVSA
+194 VEGSVGA
-201 DQGNGTQDDAANG
+201 DQGNGTQGDAANG
-214 ANENQGVASGNDG
+214 ADENQGGASGSDG
-227 ADQNGATSGASADQN
+227 ADQNGATNGASADQN
-242 SGPDGTGSKADER
+242 SSPDGAGSKADER
-255 ESTDGSA
+255 ENTDGSA
-262 DGSTSDT
+262 DESTSDT
-269 DTPGAGT
+269 DTPDAGT
-276 DASQGGTTDKG
+276 DASQGETADKG
-287 DNPQPGTPEPDT
+287 DNPQPGTPEPGT
-299 PGMGTDASQG
+299 PGAGTDASQG
-309 GTTDKGDGSQP
+309 ETVDTGNDSQT
-320 ETPEPDKPGTGTD
+320 ETH
-333 APQGGTTD
+333 
-341 KGDGSQPETP
+341 

-365 AVLIGWQN
+365 AVLTGWQN

-400 FNEKGQLGYGFL
+400 FNDKGQLGYGFL

-436 HGSWRNIDEQT
+436 HGSWCNIDEQT
-447 GLNCGLTEVSES
+447 GLNCGLTEVLES

-526 VKADGGSYCGYGP
+526 VKADGGTYCGYGP

-591 RWENSFA
+591 LWENSFA

-627 GIKESIYHTAGAYNI
+627 GIKESIYYTAGAYNI

-648 FHR
+648 FYR

>member
-1 MTRQAHWKRQHRR
+1 MTRQAHWKRQHRHN
-14 DVVLAS
+14 VVLAS
-20 LALGALMSAAPV
+20 LALSALMSTTPA
-32 FALADEQLDANSPV
+32 FALADEQLDAYSPV
-46 IDCFEYQANSS
+46 IDCFEYQSDNNYSAT
-57 YNAAPL
+57 PL

-86 PGSSDSTYNGSA
+86 PGSSYSTHNGSA

-113 DSNTDASNTGQT
+113 NSNTDASNTGQT
-125 GTSNSMGASQGNAG
+125 GTSNSMGASQGNAK

-145 GAGANNGDTGQN
+145 SAGANNSDTGQN

-162 SNAKQDS
+162 SNAKKDS
-169 ASSSSDAGQSN
+169 ASNSSDAGQNN

-194 VEGGVSA
+194 IEGGVSA
-201 DQGNGTQDDAANG
+201 DQGNDTQGDAANG
-214 ANENQGVASGNDG
+214 ADENQGVASGSDG

-242 SGPDGTGSKADER
+242 SSPDGAGSKADEQ
-255 ESTDGSA
+255 ESNGGSA
-262 DGSTSDT
+262 DESTSDT
-269 DTPGAGT
+269 DKPGTGT
-276 DASQGGTTDKG
+276 DASQGETTNKG

-299 PGMGTDASQG
+299 PGAGADASQG
-309 GTTDKGDGSQP
+309 GTVDKGNGSQT
-320 ETPEPDKPGTGTD
+320 EKT
-333 APQGGTTD
+333 
-341 KGDGSQPETP
+341 ETP
-351 SPDKPESNPPSQEP
+351 SPDKPGSDSSTQEP
-365 AVLIGWQN
+365 AMLTGWQN

-400 FNEKGQLGYGFL
+400 FNDKGQLGYGFL

-447 GLNCGLTEVSES
+447 GLNCGLTEVLES

-526 VKADGGSYCGYGP
+526 VKADGGTYCGYGP

-579 DMTPRVGSVAFF
+579 TMTPRVGMVAFF
-591 RWENSFA
+591 LWENSFA
-598 NQIGVSADHAEIVVE
+598 NQIGVSADHAEIIVE

-627 GIKESIYHTAGAYNI
+627 GIKESIYYTAADYNI

-648 FHR
+648 FYR

>member
-1 MTRQAHWKRQHRR
+1 MTRQAHRKRQHRR

-32 FALADEQLDANSPV
+32 FALADEQLDADSPV
-46 IDCFEYQANSS
+46 INCFEYQSDNNHSAT
-57 YNAAPL
+57 PL
-63 PYFGEMQAVID
+63 PYFDEMQAVID
-74 DEANAPSSEGDV
+74 DEANAPSREGDV
-86 PGSSDSTYNGSA
+86 PGSSYSTLNGSA

-113 DSNTDASNTGQT
+113 SSNADTSNTGQT
-125 GTSNSMGASQGNAG
+125 GTSNGMGVSQGNARI
-139 LDGTPS
+139 DGTPS
-145 GAGANNGDTGQN
+145 SAGANNGDTGQN

-162 SNAKQDS
+162 SNTKQGS
-169 ASSSSDAGQSN
+169 ASNSSDAGQSN

-201 DQGNGTQDDAANG
+201 DQGNGTQGDAANG
-214 ANENQGVASGNDG
+214 ADENQGVASGSNG

-242 SGPDGTGSKADER
+242 SSPDGAEQ
-255 ESTDGSA
+255 ESTEGSA

-276 DASQGGTTDKG
+276 DASQDGTTDKG
-287 DNPQPGTPEPDT
+287 DNPQPRTPEPDT
-299 PGMGTDASQG
+299 PGTKTD
-309 GTTDKGDGSQP
+309 D
-320 ETPEPDKPGTGTD
+320 
-333 APQGGTTD
+333 PQGGTTD
-341 KGDGSQPETP
+341 KDNGSQTETP

-365 AVLIGWQN
+365 AVLTGWQN

-447 GLNCGLTEVSES
+447 GLNCGLTEVLES

-526 VKADGGSYCGYGP
+526 VKADGGTYCGYGP

-579 DMTPRVGSVAFF
+579 TMTPRVGMVAFF
-591 RWENSFA
+591 LWENSFA
-598 NQIGVSADHAEIVVE
+598 NQIGVSADHAEIIVE

-627 GIKESIYHTAGAYNI
+627 GIKESTYYTAGAYNI

-648 FHR
+648 FYR

>member
-1 MTRQAHWKRQHRR
+1 MTRQAHWKRQHRHN
-14 DVVLAS
+14 VVLAS
-20 LALGALMSAAPV
+20 LALSALMSTTPA
-32 FALADEQLDANSPV
+32 FALADEQLDAYSPV
-46 IDCFEYQANSS
+46 IDCFEYQSDNNYSAT
-57 YNAAPL
+57 PL

-86 PGSSDSTYNGSA
+86 PGSSYSTHNGSA

-113 DSNTDASNTGQT
+113 NSNTDASNTGQT
-125 GTSNSMGASQGNAG
+125 GTSNSMGVSQGNAR

-145 GAGANNGDTGQN
+145 SAGTNNSDTGQN

-162 SNAKQDS
+162 SNAKKDS
-169 ASSSSDAGQSN
+169 ASKSSDAGQNN

-194 VEGGVSA
+194 IEGGVSA
-201 DQGNGTQDDAANG
+201 DQGNGTQGDAANG
-214 ANENQGVASGNDG
+214 ADENQGVASGSDG

-242 SGPDGTGSKADER
+242 SSPDGAGSKADEQ
-255 ESTDGSA
+255 ESNGGSA
-262 DGSTSDT
+262 DESTSDT
-269 DTPGAGT
+269 DKPGTGT
-276 DASQGGTTDKG
+276 DASQGETTDKG

-299 PGMGTDASQG
+299 PGAGADASQG
-309 GTTDKGDGSQP
+309 GTVDKGNGSQT
-320 ETPEPDKPGTGTD
+320 EKT
-333 APQGGTTD
+333 
-341 KGDGSQPETP
+341 ETP
-351 SPDKPESNPPSQEP
+351 SPDKPGSDSSTQEP
-365 AVLIGWQN
+365 AMLTGWQN

-400 FNEKGQLGYGFL
+400 FNDKGQLGYGFL

-447 GLNCGLTEVSES
+447 GLNCGLTEVLES

-490 DTGRMYTRDEEVRR
+490 DMGRMYTRDEEVRR

-526 VKADGGSYCGYGP
+526 VKADGGTYCGYGP

-579 DMTPRVGSVAFF
+579 TMTPRVGMVAFF
-591 RWENSFA
+591 LWENSFA
-598 NQIGVSADHAEIVVE
+598 NQIGVSADHAEIIVE

-627 GIKESIYHTAGAYNI
+627 GIKESIYYTAADYNI

-648 FHR
+648 FYR

>member
-1 MTRQAHWKRQHRR
+1 MTRQAHWKRQHRHN
-14 DVVLAS
+14 VVLAS
-20 LALGALMSAAPV
+20 LALSALMSTTPA
-32 FALADEQLDANSPV
+32 FALADEQLDAYSPV
-46 IDCFEYQANSS
+46 IDCFEYQSDNNYSAT
-57 YNAAPL
+57 PL

-86 PGSSDSTYNGSA
+86 PGSSYSTHNGSA

-113 DSNTDASNTGQT
+113 NSNTDASNTGQT
-125 GTSNSMGASQGNAG
+125 GTSNSMGVSQGNAR

-145 GAGANNGDTGQN
+145 SAGANNSDTGQN
-157 TISSS
+157 IIPSS
-162 SNAKQDS
+162 SNAKKDS
-169 ASSSSDAGQSN
+169 ASNSSDADQNN

-194 VEGGVSA
+194 IEGGVSA
-201 DQGNGTQDDAANG
+201 DQGNGTQGDAANG
-214 ANENQGVASGNDG
+214 ADENQGVASGSDG

-242 SGPDGTGSKADER
+242 SSPDGAGSKADEQ
-255 ESTDGSA
+255 ESNGGSA
-262 DGSTSDT
+262 DESTSDT
-269 DTPGAGT
+269 DKPDTGT
-276 DASQGGTTDKG
+276 DASQGETTNKG

-299 PGMGTDASQG
+299 PGAGADASQG
-309 GTTDKGDGSQP
+309 GTVDKGNGSQT
-320 ETPEPDKPGTGTD
+320 EKT
-333 APQGGTTD
+333 
-341 KGDGSQPETP
+341 ETP
-351 SPDKPESNPPSQEP
+351 SPDKPGSDSSTQEP
-365 AVLIGWQN
+365 AMLTGWQN

-400 FNEKGQLGYGFL
+400 FNDKGQLGYGFL
-412 YLGNNVVSYFDP
+412 HLGNNVVSYFDP

-447 GLNCGLTEVSES
+447 GLNCGLTEVLES

-526 VKADGGSYCGYGP
+526 VKADGGTYCGYGP

-579 DMTPRVGSVAFF
+579 TMTPRVGMVAFF
-591 RWENSFA
+591 LWENSFA
-598 NQIGVSADHAEIVVE
+598 NQIGVSADHAEIIVE

-627 GIKESIYHTAGAYNI
+627 GIKESIYYTAADYNI

-648 FHR
+648 FYR